1 MAGAVFPDWIDGPFS
16 WERSAQLG
24 GSLDGML
31 TEYASLPEHAV
42 VRIPD
47 HLTFEEASTLP
58 CAGVTAW
65 HALTCG
71 QPVMP
76 GNTVLTLGS
85 GGVSLFAL
93 QLAKAFGARV
103 ISTTSSEEKAERLK
117 VLGADEVIDYY
128 RNPDWH
134 SLVREWTDGR
144 GVDRVIEVG
153 GGGTLEKSIKSVAAD
168 GHISQV
174 GWLASESSSISIG
187 AIASNVFTLKRIAL
201 GSRAHFEA
209 MNRAIAASRLRP
221 VIDRV
226 FSFEE
231 AGEALSYF
239 KDNSR
244 FGKVVIRMEQ
254 GRA

>member
-1 MAGAVFPDWIDGPFS
+1 M
-16 WERSAQLG
+16 
-24 GSLDGML
+24 
-31 TEYASLPEHAV
+31 
-42 VRIPD
+42 
-47 HLTFEEASTLP
+47 
-58 CAGVTAW
+58 
-65 HALTCG
+65 
-71 QPVMP
+71 
-76 GNTVLTLGS
+76 
-85 GGVSLFAL
+85 
-93 QLAKAFGARV
+93 
-103 ISTTSSEEKAERLK
+103 
-117 VLGADEVIDYY
+117 
-128 RNPDWH
+128 
-134 SLVREWTDGR
+134 
-144 GVDRVIEVG
+144 
-153 GGGTLEKSIKSVAAD
+153 KSVAAD